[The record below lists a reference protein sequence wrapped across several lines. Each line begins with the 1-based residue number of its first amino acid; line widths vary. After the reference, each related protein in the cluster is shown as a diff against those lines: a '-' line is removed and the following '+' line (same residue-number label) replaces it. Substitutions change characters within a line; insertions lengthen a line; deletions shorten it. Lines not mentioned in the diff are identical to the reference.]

1 MTHKWQYILFFL
13 FLILAAT
20 GMAQEIEVTLEE
32 VIDLVNF
39 SREIIEDGELNVIFF
54 ESPEH
59 SELLTKQE
67 ATQRAKVE
75 LERWKQEYQ
84 QEKEHR
90 KIDKATDKLNQ
101 QNAIEQFE
109 GYIKYLT
116 EGKATYEEQNIAFR
130 VKPDAD
136 LIDPRNCTLYRLYS
150 VDRSDRYNDDS
161 PRNNRYLT
169 ERMYTLIDYHDLLVV
184 NREYRL
190 NLKSNHKISH
200 GSLEPTGDSRIYIPF
215 NLMGRLYFPIQIE
228 NVVDH
233 GWEQAETG
241 RYFTIEYKPNL
252 SFDIQK
258 NKWSIQGATV
268 KVWLDPKLDYCVIR
282 DEGYLHTAKGKF
294 KVQANTY
301 TEFKRFSGGIWF
313 PRRIEG
319 RTYLFTKP
327 NTIERRLFYIVRGAD
342 FNIGMPPDFFDLDV
356 KEVLSTGIK
365 IAPYDR

>member
-1 MTHKWQYILFFL
+1 MKYKWQYILFLL

-20 GMAQEIEVTLEE
+20 GMAEEIDVTLEE
-32 VIDLVNF
+32 VVDLVNF

-75 LERWKQEYQ
+75 FERWQQAYE
-84 QEKEHR
+84 QEKGRR

-101 QNAIEQFE
+101 QNAMGQFE

-116 EGKATYEEQNIAFR
+116 EGKATYEEQNIVFR

-136 LIDPRNCTLYRLYS
+136 LTDPQNCMLYRLYS
-150 VDRSDRYNDDS
+150 VDRSDRYSDDS
-161 PRNNRYLT
+161 PQNNRYLT

-184 NREYRL
+184 NSEYRL
-190 NLKSNHKISH
+190 TLKSSSKFSR
-200 GSLEPTGDSRIYIPF
+200 GMVESTGDSRIHIPF
-215 NLMGRLYFPIQIE
+215 NLMGCLYFPIQIE
-228 NVVDH
+228 NVVEH
-233 GWEQAETG
+233 GWEKTETG
-241 RYFTIEYKPNL
+241 RYFTIGYKPNL
-252 SFDIQK
+252 SVDIPK
-258 NKWSIQGATV
+258 SEFGIQGATV
-268 KVWLDPKLDYCVIR
+268 KVWLDPKLDYRVIQ
-282 DEGYLHTAKGKF
+282 DECYLHTTKGKF
-294 KVQANTY
+294 KVQEDTY
-301 TEFKRFSGGIWF
+301 TEFKQFSDGIWF
-313 PRRIEG
+313 PTRIEG

-327 NTIERRLFYIVRGAD
+327 NTIERRLFYIVREAD
-342 FNIGMPPDFFDLDV
+342 FNIGMPFDFFDLDV